1 MDELNILK
9 IETTKI
15 KKIIEGK
22 EKIIK
27 FYDKL
32 IAERDNKNKDFEKM
46 KKSNNWRIQKK
57 MPKLQVMKSKN
68 LKKKYII

>member
-22 EKIIK
+22 ENLIK
-27 FYDKL
+27 VYDKL
-32 IAERDNKNKDFEKM
+32 IR
-46 KKSNNWRIQKK
+46 
-57 MPKLQVMKSKN
+57 
-68 LKKKYII
+68 

>member
-22 EKIIK
+22 EKLLK
-27 FYDKL
+27 VYDKL
-32 IAERDNKNKDFEKM
+32 IADRDIKNKDFEK
-46 KKSNNWRIQKK
+46 
-57 MPKLQVMKSKN
+57 
-68 LKKKYII
+68 

>member
-15 KKIIEGK
+15 KIIIEGK
-22 EKIIK
+22 EKLLK
-27 FYDKL
+27 VYDKL
-32 IAERDNKNKDFEKM
+32 IADRDIKNKDFEKM

>member
-22 EKIIK
+22 EKLIK
-27 FYDKL
+27 VYDKL
-32 IAERDNKNKDFEKM
+32 IADRDNKNKDFEKM

-68 LKKKYII
+68 LKKK

>member
-22 EKIIK
+22 KKLIK
-27 FYDKL
+27 VYDKV
-32 IAERDNKNKDFEKM
+32 IADRDNKNKDFEKM